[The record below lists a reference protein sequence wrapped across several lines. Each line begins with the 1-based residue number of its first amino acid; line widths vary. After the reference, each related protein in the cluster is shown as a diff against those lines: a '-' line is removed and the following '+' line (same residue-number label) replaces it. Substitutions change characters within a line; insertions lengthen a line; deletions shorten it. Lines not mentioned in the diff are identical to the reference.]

1 VIEKIRTSVSTG
13 NIEWQ
18 KHALERMLE
27 RGISRKRVKNILLSG
42 EIIDAYP
49 GDKPY
54 SSFLVYGQDDGDV
67 IHVVAAYDDK
77 SGTCFIITV
86 YRPDLKYFESNLK
99 TRRKK

>member
-1 VIEKIRTSVSTG
+1 M
-13 NIEWQ
+13 WQ

-27 RGISRKRVKNILLSG
+27 RGISRTRVKNILISG
-42 EIIDAYP
+42 EIIETYP

-54 SSFLVYGQDDGDV
+54 ASFLVCGQDDGDV
-67 IHVVAAYDDK
+67 IHVVAAYDENHE
-77 SGTCFIITV
+77 TCFIITV